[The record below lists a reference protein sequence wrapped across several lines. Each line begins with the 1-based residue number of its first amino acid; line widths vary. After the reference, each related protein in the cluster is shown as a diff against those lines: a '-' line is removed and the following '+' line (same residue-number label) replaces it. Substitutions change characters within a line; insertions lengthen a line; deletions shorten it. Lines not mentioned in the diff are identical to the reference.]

1 MLFVSLVL
9 FASSRRKA
17 EKSLREQ
24 GELLQVTLASIG
36 DAVIATDVNGR
47 VNFINP
53 TAAAI
58 TGWDAG
64 AASGKAFDEVFQII
78 NEDTG
83 EPIESPFAIVKREG
97 KVLGL
102 AQTHCFDHARRPQAT
117 DQDSGAPIRDPD
129 GNMIGVIVVFDTSER
144 RRIEQEREGL
154 LLGERE
160 ARRKPKRRTVLKMSF
175 WRLSPMNCGR
185 L

>member
-1 MLFVSLVL
+1 MPGTWARSRSAHRTSIRTNSDYFSTAPFTAKSWIYVFNRLVLFVSLVL

-64 AASGKAFDEVFQII
+64 AASGKSV
-78 NEDTG
+78 
-83 EPIESPFAIVKREG
+83 
-97 KVLGL
+97 
-102 AQTHCFDHARRPQAT
+102 
-117 DQDSGAPIRDPD
+117 
-129 GNMIGVIVVFDTSER
+129 
-144 RRIEQEREGL
+144 
-154 LLGERE
+154 
-160 ARRKPKRRTVLKMSF
+160 
-175 WRLSPMNCGR
+175 
-185 L
+185 

>member
-1 MLFVSLVL
+1 MPGTLGAVQVCSSHFIRTNWITFSTAPFTAKSWIYVFNRLVLFVSLVL

-58 TGWDAG
+58 TGGMQALPAEKRLMKYFRSSTKIQVSPLKALSQSSSAKEMCGAG
-64 AASGKAFDEVFQII
+64 KTTLF
-78 NEDTG
+78 
-83 EPIESPFAIVKREG
+83 
-97 KVLGL
+97 
-102 AQTHCFDHARRPQAT
+102 
-117 DQDSGAPIRDPD
+117 
-129 GNMIGVIVVFDTSER
+129 
-144 RRIEQEREGL
+144 
-154 LLGERE
+154 
-160 ARRKPKRRTVLKMSF
+160 
-175 WRLSPMNCGR
+175 
-185 L
+185 

>member
-102 AQTHCFDHARRPQAT
+102 ANH
-117 DQDSGAPIRDPD
+117 
-129 GNMIGVIVVFDTSER
+129 
-144 RRIEQEREGL
+144 
-154 LLGERE
+154 
-160 ARRKPKRRTVLKMSF
+160 TVLITRDGR
-175 WRLSPMNCGR
+175 RLPIKIVALPSEIR
-185 L
+185 TAI